1 MNFADY
7 QEVVRRRYE
16 YALGI
21 DTRDWNLHRS
31 IFTDTITMDFSSYSG
46 NPAATLSADDWVA
59 GLKPLFTGLDA
70 TQHVM
75 TNPLVDID
83 GDSARLR
90 MYMKAEHFLSNDG
103 GTPDFAI
110 GGYYDDLL
118 ERTAQGWR
126 INAVTL
132 TVFWSRGNRHIMEL
146 ARERGLRRLQ
156 EASQSSAN

>member
-21 DTRDWNLHRS
+21 DTRDWALHRS
-31 IFTDTITMDFSSYSG
+31 IFTDTITMDFSSYSDT
-46 NPAATLSADDWVA
+46 PAATLSADDWVT

-75 TNPLVDID
+75 TNPLVDVD
-83 GDSARLR
+83 GDTARLR
-90 MYMKAEHFLSNDG
+90 MYMQAEHFLNDG
-103 GTPDFAI
+103 AGTPDFAI
-110 GGYYDDLL
+110 GGYYDDRL
-118 ERTAQGWR
+118 ERTADGWR

-132 TVFWSRGNRHIMEL
+132 NVFWSRGNRHIMEV
-146 ARERGLRRLQ
+146 ARNRGQRRL
-156 EASQSSAN
+156 EGAAE